1 MSTREWLDS
10 LTKEQRKSYVL
21 LGFGFWPGIMMKIL
35 EENNF
40 KIGVKE
46 RYTFADN
53 MMSQK

>member
-10 LTKEQRKSYVL
+10 LTKEQLASWLRLGGVTYQICMGL
-21 LGFGFWPGIMMKIL
+21 LK
-35 EENNF
+35 ENNF

-53 MMSQK
+53 MMR